1 MKCPRCQAEN
11 PPESNFC
18 LGCGTRL
25 SATCSA
31 CGVDLPAE
39 SRFCNKCGAPVSA
52 EPAGS
57 ARLAPSPGP
66 YTPKHLADRI
76 LTTRAALEGE
86 RKQVTV
92 LFCDVIDST
101 RLAEEL
107 DPEVMHEVMDR
118 ALRLMA
124 EAVHRYEGTVN
135 QFLGD
140 GMMALFGAPLALE
153 DHALR
158 AVQGALAIQET
169 IAGFSEEL
177 NRQRGVEIRLR
188 IGLNTGAVMVGKI
201 GDNLRMDYTAVGETT
216 NLASRVQSLAEPG
229 TVLITEATQ
238 RLVAGFVQSEP
249 MGRVPIKGLTEPV
262 EIHRVTGRR
271 RRTRLEV
278 SAERGLSLLVGREQE
293 LSLLLDCFA
302 RVRGGRGQMVGVIG
316 EAGVGKSRLVHEF
329 RASLAGERITWLAG
343 HCVAYGQG
351 TPYLPVL
358 EILRANFDIEEGDN
372 PLQIEEKLRQG
383 VRQLDP
389 ALESTLPFLREFF
402 LPPADEDVKK
412 LDAKI
417 KRQRTFESLRA
428 LTVAGS
434 QHAPLVIVVEDLH
447 WLDTTSAEYLAF
459 LAESLAGLH
468 VLVLTTQRPG
478 PVPRWADK
486 TYYTQIALDVL
497 DAAAAGTIM
506 RSVLKVTE
514 LPADLVPLVNAKA
527 EGNPLFVEEITRSL
541 LDHGVVIRAGGIAR
555 WAREARVEF
564 PERAQ
569 DIIRARIDRLDEP
582 VKRTAQTAA
591 VIGREFGLRLLAQV
605 SESAALTQEFLDTLK
620 HAELIHET
628 RFFPEIEYIFKHAI
642 IQDVVYQSILLRRRR
657 ELHGAIGR
665 AIEALQADHIGE
677 RLEVLA
683 YHFARGDDR
692 SKAVEYLVRAGDK
705 ATAAFAGR
713 EALAFYGQAL
723 ELTEAENERRRAEIL
738 YKMSSVDMLI
748 GDMDAG
754 VGYAE
759 KALALYERIGDTPVL
774 LDINLMVMRAYT
786 SGAWDGAKE
795 DKAIRHLEA
804 AAALMANDPNTVDKG
819 LINQRA
825 GHFYLHRGEPRK
837 TLEWANRAQD
847 IFTRLGVPI
856 GTSLG
861 TALTYTGRVDEGIA
875 YNERNWEP
883 VVNGGNNLIISVL
896 GHELATTHA
905 LLRDVPRAR
914 ACAGR
919 ALAVLP
925 GDYSAGVGMARRP
938 LVLALALAGE
948 VTEVEPLSE
957 AVWQLER
964 GTFYGCIF
972 EDGMATAFHYRR
984 RGNMQRAQEYLD
996 WVTPVFRERNL
1007 GAALSGCSFVTGC
1020 LAFEAGRLG
1029 EAEAQ
1034 LSASLEVCRRGGN
1047 VLFELWVLPVLAET
1061 YLRSGRLEKTAECV
1075 TRGLDLLTS
1084 DQDWRGLSAPIHLV
1098 RGMLAGAE
1106 RRWDEAERSLGMAL
1120 TTNRRYELPWDEV
1133 KTPLAW
1139 GTLDGMRAGA
1149 ADRERSRQRFGAAL
1163 EIFQRIGA
1171 SREIETAHAA
1181 FHASA

>member
-1 MKCPRCQAEN
+1 
-11 PPESNFC
+11 
-18 LGCGTRL
+18 
-25 SATCSA
+25 
-31 CGVDLPAE
+31 
-39 SRFCNKCGAPVSA
+39 
-52 EPAGS
+52 
-57 ARLAPSPGP
+57 
-66 YTPKHLADRI
+66 
-76 LTTRAALEGE
+76 
-86 RKQVTV
+86 
-92 LFCDVIDST
+92 
-101 RLAEEL
+101 
-107 DPEVMHEVMDR
+107 
-118 ALRLMA
+118 
-124 EAVHRYEGTVN
+124 
-135 QFLGD
+135 
-140 GMMALFGAPLALE
+140 
-153 DHALR
+153 
-158 AVQGALAIQET
+158 
-169 IAGFSEEL
+169 
-177 NRQRGVEIRLR
+177 
-188 IGLNTGAVMVGKI
+188 
-201 GDNLRMDYTAVGETT
+201 
-216 NLASRVQSLAEPG
+216 
-229 TVLITEATQ
+229 
-238 RLVAGFVQSEP
+238 
-249 MGRVPIKGLTEPV
+249 
-262 EIHRVTGRR
+262 
-271 RRTRLEV
+271 V

-389 ALESTLPFLREFF
+389 ALEST
-402 LPPADEDVKK
+402 
-412 LDAKI
+412 
-417 KRQRTFESLRA
+417 
-428 LTVAGS
+428 
-434 QHAPLVIVVEDLH
+434 
-447 WLDTTSAEYLAF
+447 
-459 LAESLAGLH
+459 
-468 VLVLTTQRPG
+468 
-478 PVPRWADK
+478 
-486 TYYTQIALDVL
+486 
-497 DAAAAGTIM
+497 
-506 RSVLKVTE
+506 
-514 LPADLVPLVNAKA
+514 
-527 EGNPLFVEEITRSL
+527 
-541 LDHGVVIRAGGIAR
+541 
-555 WAREARVEF
+555 
-564 PERAQ
+564 
-569 DIIRARIDRLDEP
+569 
-582 VKRTAQTAA
+582 
-591 VIGREFGLRLLAQV
+591 
-605 SESAALTQEFLDTLK
+605 
-620 HAELIHET
+620 
-628 RFFPEIEYIFKHAI
+628 
-642 IQDVVYQSILLRRRR
+642 
-657 ELHGAIGR
+657 
-665 AIEALQADHIGE
+665 
-677 RLEVLA
+677 
-683 YHFARGDDR
+683 
-692 SKAVEYLVRAGDK
+692 
-705 ATAAFAGR
+705 
-713 EALAFYGQAL
+713 
-723 ELTEAENERRRAEIL
+723 
-738 YKMSSVDMLI
+738 
-748 GDMDAG
+748 
-754 VGYAE
+754 
-759 KALALYERIGDTPVL
+759 
-774 LDINLMVMRAYT
+774 
-786 SGAWDGAKE
+786 
-795 DKAIRHLEA
+795 
-804 AAALMANDPNTVDKG
+804 
-819 LINQRA
+819 
-825 GHFYLHRGEPRK
+825 
-837 TLEWANRAQD
+837 
-847 IFTRLGVPI
+847 
-856 GTSLG
+856 
-861 TALTYTGRVDEGIA
+861 
-875 YNERNWEP
+875 
-883 VVNGGNNLIISVL
+883 L